1 MKALSVLGRSM
12 AAVALLA
19 VVLLSTGAAASATPG
34 VDPFKPVPVA
44 SGPGGSASTGSGSSA
59 TTASSGTGSS
69 AGTSSGTGTS
79 TGSST
84 ATSTTP
90 PSATPSPGSAT
101 PVNNGSLAVTGA
113 HTMATFLLGLF
124 AIFVGMPMV
133 RAGRRRWDARHWP
146 AC

>member
-12 AAVALLA
+12 AAVALMA
-19 VVLLSTGAAASATPG
+19 AVLLSTGAAASATPG
-34 VDPFKPVPVA
+34 VDPFRPVPVA
-44 SGPGGSASTGSGSSA
+44 SGPGGSGTTGSGSSA
-59 TTASSGTGSS
+59 TTGSSGTGSS
-69 AGTSSGTGTS
+69 AGTSTGTS

-84 ATSTTP
+84 GTGTTP
-90 PSATPSPGSAT
+90 PTATPSPGSAT